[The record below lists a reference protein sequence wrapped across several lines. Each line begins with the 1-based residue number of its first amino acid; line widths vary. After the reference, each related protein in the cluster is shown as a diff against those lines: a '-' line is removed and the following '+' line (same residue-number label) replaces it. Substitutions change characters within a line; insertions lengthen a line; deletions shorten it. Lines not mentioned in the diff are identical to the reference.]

1 MRKQFEELKQSGQL
15 PSPQGVGM
23 RILTLT
29 QEEDYRLEELVKT
42 LQVDPAL
49 TGRILKLASSV
60 RISGAPGVKSLRDAS
75 VRLGM
80 RTVSSVALGFSLISG
95 NRHGA
100 CDRFPYDRYWSG
112 SVACALA
119 AQELSSRLG
128 LAEAAEGFTCAL
140 LGRIGELALAS
151 CHPQDYA
158 DILERCAAE
167 PELSL
172 LELESEAFRINHAE
186 VAEAMF
192 QEWGLPSFYGEVTM
206 ALADP
211 KAEEDLEGFAKEL
224 FQVVRDAVTLSEIA
238 LNSAEPDAM
247 LLEDLKQM
255 RQRLEVRGVDL
266 KDLCDSLVEQWIE
279 WGGMLDLPTED
290 LFSSFDPLQLLATPA
305 LIKAEIKAKDAV
317 DRIAAQLEAAESE
330 SPEASGVR
338 VLAVDDDPL
347 SLRVLQRLLEG
358 AGHEVH
364 VARNGRE
371 ALARTLKV
379 RPQVVVTDWEMP
391 DIDGL
396 EFCRALRRSKFGRRI
411 YILVLTSRSSEE
423 QVLEAFEAGT
433 DDFVTKPLK
442 PRQFM
447 ARLRAGIRLVKLQE
461 QVERDQR
468 TQSRTAAM
476 MARMNRQLKEAAN
489 TDFLTNLPNRR
500 CAMEHFV
507 KGWDE
512 AERTGAP
519 LSVLMLDID
528 HFKGVNDS
536 FGHDTGDVVLRETAR
551 VLKTSV
557 RRQDIAA
564 RMGGEEFLVIC
575 PGADMEQARLVAE
588 RIRKRIEENLIQF
601 GDFKSGVTAS
611 IGVAEN
617 HAGVVD
623 VDHLMRLAD
632 EAVYASKQK
641 GRNRVSLM
649 GEGEGPQAQTA

>member
-1 MRKQFEELKQSGQL
+1 MLKQFEELKQSGQL

-29 QEEDYRLEELVKT
+29 QEEDCQLEELVST

-49 TGRILKLASSV
+49 TGSILKLASSV
-60 RISGAPGVKSLRDAS
+60 KVSGGPSVKSLRDAS

-80 RTVSSVALGFSLISG
+80 RTVSNVALGFSLVSG
-95 NRHGA
+95 NRHGV
-100 CDRFPYDRYWSG
+100 CDRFPYDQYWSG

-128 LAEAAEGFTCAL
+128 LAEAAEAFTCAL
-140 LGRIGELALAS
+140 LARIGELALAS

-158 DILERCAAE
+158 DILERCANE

-172 LELESEAFRINHAE
+172 LELENEAFRINHAE
-186 VAEAMF
+186 VAEALF
-192 QEWGLPSFYGEVTM
+192 EEWGLPNVYGEVVT

-211 KAEEDLEGFAKEL
+211 NAECELEGFTKEL
-224 FQVVRDAVTLSEIA
+224 FQVVRDAVTLSGLA
-238 LNSAEPDAM
+238 LTDGHPNEL
-247 LLEDLKQM
+247 LLEEMNQM
-255 RQRLEVRGVDL
+255 HQRLEVHGIDL
-266 KDLCDSLVEQWIE
+266 RDLWGTLMEQCIE
-279 WGGMLDLPTED
+279 WGALLDLPTDE
-290 LFSSFDPLQLLATPA
+290 LFASFDPVRLLEEPA
-305 LIKAEIKAKDAV
+305 QAKAQVKAKDAV
-317 DRIAAQLEAAESE
+317 ERIAAQIEAAEGGSR
-330 SPEASGVR
+330 AATGVR
-338 VLAVDDDPL
+338 ILAVDDDAL

-364 VARNGRE
+364 LARNGRE

-396 EFCRALRRSKFGRRI
+396 DFCRALRRSKFGRRI
-411 YILVLTSRSSEE
+411 YILVITSHRDEE

-433 DDFVTKPLK
+433 DDFISKPLK
-442 PRQFM
+442 PRPFM

-468 TQSRTAAM
+468 TQNRTAAI

-507 KGWDE
+507 REWDR
-512 AERTGAP
+512 AERTGDP

-551 VLKTSV
+551 VLKASV
-557 RRQDIAA
+557 RRHDIAA

-588 RIRKRIEENLIQF
+588 RIRIRIEENLIHF
-601 GDFKSGVTAS
+601 GDFEGSVTAS
-611 IGVAEN
+611 IGVAESYE
-617 HAGVVD
+617 GVTD

-632 EAVYASKQK
+632 EAVYASKQN

-649 GEGEGPQAQTA
+649 GEGEGPQVQTA